1 MGMRAKKKEP
11 CPEACEARCCGYV
24 ATKIDA
30 PRTKMDFDELY
41 WFLCH
46 ENVEV
51 FIESRRWYLLF
62 NTPCRHLDGR
72 SRCAVYPSR
81 PHVCRQHAEAECEFW
96 GEEDRKLRMRSPGDL
111 RRYLKRRGVGLRMAW
126 DEPEEQALQKAS
138 TRSPSRETPMPRT
151 GRSKG

>member
-1 MGMRAKKKEP
+1 MGRQEKKES
-11 CPEACEARCCGYV
+11 CPESCQARCCGYV

-51 FIESRRWYLLF
+51 FIEARRWYLLF
-62 NTPCRHLDGR
+62 HTPCSNLDGR
-72 SRCAVYPSR
+72 SRCAVYPAR
-81 PHVCRQHAEAECEFW
+81 PHVCRQHAEKECEFW
-96 GEEDRKLRMRSPGDL
+96 GEEDRKLIMRSPEDL
-111 RRYLKRRGVGLRMAW
+111 RRHLKRRGVRLRMAW
-126 DEPEEQALQKAS
+126 DEPDGPALEKAADRFPNR
-138 TRSPSRETPMPRT
+138 TTPMPRA